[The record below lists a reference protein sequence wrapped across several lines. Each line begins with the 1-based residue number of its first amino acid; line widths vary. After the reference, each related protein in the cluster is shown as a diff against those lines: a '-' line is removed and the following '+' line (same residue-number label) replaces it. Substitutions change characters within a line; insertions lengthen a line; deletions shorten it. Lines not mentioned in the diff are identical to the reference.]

1 MRLLA
6 KPCSTSLKTL
16 CLLLLAIVLA
26 GGVWAQPAD
35 YPDRPVRIISDAAP
49 GGAIDTNLRI
59 IAEGLSKKWT
69 QQVVI

>member
-1 MRLLA
+1 MI
-6 KPCSTSLKTL
+6 S
-16 CLLLLAIVLA
+16 
-26 GGVWAQPAD
+26 GGYIY
-35 YPDRPVRIISDAAP
+35 YPDKPVRIISDAAP